1 MKKSYQVFLMLSVF
15 IVLAMFIQASLA
27 ATKTCEVTYDN
38 FGKAFLEKYCT
49 KCHVS
54 TKTTMMTRMG
64 APAGSD
70 FDKVEAVQQYKDKI
84 VQLVTVKKSMPPV
97 APKPADDEKA
107 KLKTWLECE
116 YAAK

>member
-1 MKKSYQVFLMLSVF
+1 MKKSLPVFLALTAF
-15 IVLAMFIQASLA
+15 IALAIFVQAALA

-38 FGKAFLEKYCT
+38 FGKTFLEKYCT
-49 KCHVS
+49 KCHIS

-70 FDKVEAVQQYKDKI
+70 FDKVEAIQQFKDKI
-84 VQLVTVKKSMPPV
+84 VHLVNVKNSMPPV

-116 YAAK
+116 YATK